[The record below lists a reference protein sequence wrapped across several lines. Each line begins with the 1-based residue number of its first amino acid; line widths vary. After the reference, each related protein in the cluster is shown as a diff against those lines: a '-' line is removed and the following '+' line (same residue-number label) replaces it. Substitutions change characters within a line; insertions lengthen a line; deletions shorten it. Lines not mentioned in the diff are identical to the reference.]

1 MVHVYISMWL
11 CVYKYICIL
20 CIHIIESRDVH
31 IVYQGAAKNFQES
44 HLWCCRRRTG
54 WPRQL
59 PQLRWL
65 DLSMFLGL
73 KTTEDLG
80 ENSGFWREGK
90 KSHLQIRHFLVF
102 HFWLWNLVPS
112 CFASISWVWPHYQCN
127 HNLPLVLSF
136 ENPIP
141 TEVVNW
147 KTPQNLPNS

>member
-90 KSHLQIRHFLVF
+90 NISSSFIFKLSI
-102 HFWLWNLVPS
+102 FWFFIFGCGTL
-112 CFASISWVWPHYQCN
+112 C
-127 HNLPLVLSF
+127 PLVLQAF
-136 ENPIP
+136 LGYDPIISVITTCHLFCHLKIRFQP
-141 TEVVNW
+141 R
-147 KTPQNLPNS
+147 